1 MGLNV
6 AKIRAD
12 FPIFSK
18 PINKKPVI
26 YFDNACMTLKPRQ
39 VVEKINEYYYEYP
52 ACAGRSHHK
61 LSKRATEEVF
71 KSREQFRKFINA
83 KKSEEIIFNKNTTEG
98 INTIANSL
106 KLLKGDVVITT
117 DKEHNSNL
125 VPWLVQQKKNGIK
138 LEQVKSDAKNNF
150 DISVFQDMMSKNVK
164 LVSMV
169 HTANLDGSTTPLK
182 EITKI
187 AHDFG
192 AQVLVDGAQSIPH
205 KEIDVKK
212 LDIDFMAF
220 SVHKMCGPTGLG
232 VLYGKS
238 AALEALEPFIVGGDT
253 VIDTTYTDVQ
263 FEKPPEKFEAGLQH
277 YAGIVGGGEACRYLE
292 KIGRDNIEKHEL
304 MLNKMITDEMNNI
317 FGMKLLG
324 PEDPKLR
331 SGIVSFNYKDTDPH
345 EIALLM
351 DQLSNVM
358 IRSGAHCV
366 HSWFNAHKLKGSAR
380 ASLYMYNTPDEVKV
394 FIETLKKVV
403 KMV

>member
-6 AKIRAD
+6 QKIRDD

-18 PINKKPVI
+18 PINKKPVV

-277 YAGIVGGGEACRYLE
+277 YAGIVGGGE
-292 KIGRDNIEKHEL
+292 D
-304 MLNKMITDEMNNI
+304 
-317 FGMKLLG
+317 
-324 PEDPKLR
+324 
-331 SGIVSFNYKDTDPH
+331 
-345 EIALLM
+345 
-351 DQLSNVM
+351 
-358 IRSGAHCV
+358 
-366 HSWFNAHKLKGSAR
+366 
-380 ASLYMYNTPDEVKV
+380 
-394 FIETLKKVV
+394 
-403 KMV
+403 